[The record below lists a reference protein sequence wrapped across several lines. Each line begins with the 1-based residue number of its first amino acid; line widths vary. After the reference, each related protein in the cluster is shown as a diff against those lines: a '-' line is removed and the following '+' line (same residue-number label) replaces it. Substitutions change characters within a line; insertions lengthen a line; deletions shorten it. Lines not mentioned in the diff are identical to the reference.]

1 MKKLVL
7 VIMIA
12 LMGGTFDAIAST
24 NQLIEQSDR
33 GKKRKSKKMYSTKR
47 GSKKRQKRVS
57 NQHSWA
63 KVSIGRTCNKKRR
76 R

>member
-7 VIMIA
+7 FTMIS

-24 NQLIEQSDR
+24 NQFVEQSEIR
-33 GKKRKSKKMYSTKR
+33 PKRKKMYTTKR
-47 GSKKRQKRVS
+47 GSKKRQKRIS

-76 R
+76 H